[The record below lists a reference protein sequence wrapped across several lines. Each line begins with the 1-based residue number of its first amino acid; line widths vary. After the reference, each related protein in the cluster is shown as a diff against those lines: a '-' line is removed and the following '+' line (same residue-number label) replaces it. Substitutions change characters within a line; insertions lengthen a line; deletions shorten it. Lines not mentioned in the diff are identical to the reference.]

1 MLTDSYGRHINYLRL
16 AVTDRC
22 NLRCFYCMPEAG
34 IDWLSREA
42 LLTWEEML
50 RLCSMLAAEGVNK
63 VRITGGEPLVRKGIM
78 PFLKQ
83 LSDIEG
89 VTELTLTTNGVIT
102 APLVPELKA
111 MGIKSVNLSL
121 DTLDR
126 DRFLAITHRD
136 ELDKVLA
143 TLHTFLQHDI
153 AVKIN
158 AVVMAGRNTD
168 DLLPLATLAR
178 DLPIGVRFIEEMP
191 FNGGSHTASI
201 EWDYLRIMDTI
212 RQAYP
217 GLEKITDGAHS
228 TSLNYTVPGFKGT
241 IGVIPAFS
249 RTFCGTCNRIRITP
263 QGIMKTCLYEGGGL
277 DLRTLLRNG
286 TPDKEIVATIQT
298 AITGKYRDGRQAEE
312 ISHAMGIHESMA
324 TIGG

>member
-1 MLTDSYGRHINYLRL
+1 
-16 AVTDRC
+16 
-22 NLRCFYCMPEAG
+22 MPEEG
-34 IDWLSREA
+34 IDWLAREA
-42 LLTWEEML
+42 LLTWEEQL
-50 RLCSMLAAEGVNK
+50 RLCRILAAEGVNK

-78 PFLKQ
+78 PFLHQ
-83 LSDIEG
+83 LAATTGITD
-89 VTELTLTTNGVIT
+89 LALTTNGVVT
-102 APLVPELKA
+102 APLVPELKKL
-111 MGIKSVNLSL
+111 GIKAVNLSL

-126 DRFLAITHRD
+126 NRFQSITCRD

-143 TLHTFLQHDI
+143 TLDALLQNDI

-158 AVVMAGRNTD
+158 AVVMAGRNTG
-168 DLLPLATLAR
+168 DLLPLAELSR
-178 DLPIGVRFIEEMP
+178 DMPVAVRFIEEMP

-201 EWDYLRIMDTI
+201 EWDYVRIMETI
-212 RQAYP
+212 RQAHP
-217 GLEKITDGAHS
+217 TLEKLTDGAHS
-228 TSLNYTVPGFKGT
+228 TSFNYAVPGFKGT

-277 DLRTLLRNG
+277 DLRTLLRNN
-286 TPDKEIVATIQT
+286 ATDQQIIT
-298 AITGKYRDGRQAEE
+298 AIQAAISTKYLDGRQAEQ